1 MNTASILFGSV
12 GLSTNRII
20 KTTVNVECLFGLAR
34 EAVKRAGDAIRMNHA
49 DSIRILGTSS
59 CVVQGKM
66 LHTVLLRYK
75 GAQENKEIIFGRELR
90 LERLSPPS
98 CGASRGLN

>member
-1 MNTASILFGSV
+1 M
-12 GLSTNRII
+12 
-20 KTTVNVECLFGLAR
+20 NVECLFGLAR
-34 EAVKRAGDAIRMNHA
+34 EAVERAGDAIRMNHT

-59 CVVQGKM
+59 CVAQGKM
-66 LHTVLLRYK
+66 LDTVPLRYK
-75 GAQENKEIIFGRELR
+75 GAQESQEIIFGREPR